1 MQNKKAAMEMSV
13 GTIVTIVLLMSVL
26 VLGIFLIKNIFE
38 SGANAIE
45 GVDAQIQA
53 EINKIFNSEE
63 GKSLVIYPNSR
74 KIGIKRSDDSKGF
87 AFSIKNEDGL
97 NPQVY
102 TYNVSAYS
110 TDNCGSAMTPE
121 QANKK
126 IVGASGR
133 LELQRG
139 GTLELARMVEFD
151 FDKSDPAC
159 TIVYELVI
167 RGDRGQVGSA
177 DIWMVV
183 K

>member
-53 EINKIFNSEE
+53 EINEIFNSGE
-63 GKSLVIYPNSR
+63 KSLIIYPNSR
-74 KIGIKRSDDSKGF
+74 EIKIKRGDDSKGF

-110 TDNCGSAMTPE
+110 TENCGSAMTPE

-126 IVGASGR
+126 IIGASGR
-133 LELQRG
+133 LEIQRG
-139 GTLELARMVEFD
+139 GTLENARMVKFN

-167 RGDRGQVGSA
+167 RGDQGQVKST
-177 DIWMVV
+177 DIWMIV